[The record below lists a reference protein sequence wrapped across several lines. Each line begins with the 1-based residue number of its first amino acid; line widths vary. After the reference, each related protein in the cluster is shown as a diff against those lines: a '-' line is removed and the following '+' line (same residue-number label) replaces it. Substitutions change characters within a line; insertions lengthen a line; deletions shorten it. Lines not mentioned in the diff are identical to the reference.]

1 MPRWIALLWLLLA
14 CALSAQEMPLTNPG
28 FEAGAEGWSTWVAR
42 KGAAV
47 SFVPGEAGH
56 GKCARLLGEPGSRVM
71 LSQSVPVRP
80 QEWYEVA
87 YRALAG
93 PNGDNGGTM
102 GFLRLTFR
110 DASGRFVDYP
120 AQAQFLDSFGRW
132 VPGRLRVKTPLS
144 AATLAIEINQSG
156 ASDLRVDDVAV
167 HGTQAPEPEPNTWDQ
182 LASGRREPLW
192 FSAWQYNHDAGHFR
206 KYGLKYGWHYVLS
219 EQFAEAKQS
228 RAIGLWSDDRSVEHL
243 RREGVPAVV
252 YLHSRAEAYRKAHYG
267 GTPPEDIPAMLDPVW
282 HDGYVEA
289 CRRACERLGE
299 SPGLAYVFVQDES
312 FGRWAQAP
320 LPPDKRVSSQFW
332 AGLEEEVRS
341 GYGGGRFG
349 LPEGPD
355 DENPYR
361 WMAFLS
367 WANDRWTETFARL
380 RQVIDESG
388 CGAKL
393 LGPDELGTLQPLP
406 WCDLAEYVDVFTG
419 QSLCSRGSAK
429 QFTVGWVTKA
439 VRDMTGKPVH
449 NATQIVRYSGC
460 PSPEEVQR
468 QYSEVLRN
476 GGEGEMLIAVE
487 WFDRELNH
495 HRYSAPERWATI
507 KNLLRTMAQTR
518 VETPQDRSLGLL
530 FSSPSHQALG
540 PAQADGPLLAA
551 YSVLGPRLAAWP
563 TVIDTYALARG
574 KADLDGRRVL
584 VAPYIPYERDEVYAQ
599 LEQFVQAGGTLVLAG
614 PSPLGKSTADAH
626 LATPEFLGATATEPG
641 SSRRC
646 LSTTWPSPVT
656 LRCHGQACFPL
667 RPASAAT
674 EIIATWPDGTAAATL
689 APHGRGR
696 VILFGGDVF
705 FAAAVSEDPDWH
717 EWWRQVLSVCGV
729 PMDLSVW
736 QLRIPDEALVQ
747 AEAPRGVC
755 LTGNSYVMCQN
766 GVYLGANEPQTGS
779 YTLSVA
785 PDLSPERAGGQIAF
799 TEGNLTNRALATK
812 GPFDASGVAKEA
824 YKEADWADRWSA
836 EALVEGLTI
845 EFTFAAPRELTRVR
859 LWYSGTL
866 PELTV
871 EGRSKAQEPWLPLA
885 AAEEQAAGE
894 DVRVVAIALRGQTAW
909 VRLSLAAG
917 AGELAIADVEVWG
930 EQRSD

>member
-14 CALSAQEMPLTNPG
+14 CGLRAQEAPLTNPG
-28 FEAGAEGWSTWVAR
+28 FEADAEGWSTWVAS

-56 GKCARLLGEPGSRVM
+56 GKCARLLGSAGSRVM

-80 QEWYEVA
+80 QEWYEVTCR
-87 YRALAG
+87 YLAG

-110 DASGRFVDYP
+110 DANGRFVDYP
-120 AQAQFLDSFGRW
+120 AQAQFLDTFDRW
-132 VPGRLRVKTPLS
+132 ASERLPVKTPLS

-156 ASDLRVDDVAV
+156 ASEVCVDDVSV
-167 HGTQAPEPEPNTWDQ
+167 QTTQAPEPEPNTWDQ
-182 LASGRREPLW
+182 LASRRSEPLW
-192 FSAWQYNHDAGHFR
+192 FSAWQYNHGAEHFR
-206 KYGLKYGWHYVLS
+206 RYGLKYGWHYVLA
-219 EQFAEAKQS
+219 EQFAEAKES

-252 YLHSRAEAYRKAHYG
+252 YLHSGAEAYRKAHYG
-267 GTPPEDIPAMLDPVW
+267 GNPPEDIAPMLDPVW

-312 FGRWAQAP
+312 FGRWAHGPIPA
-320 LPPDKRVSSQFW
+320 DKRVSTQFW
-332 AGLEEEVRS
+332 NRLEEEVRS
-341 GYGGGRFG
+341 GYGDGRFG
-349 LPEGPD
+349 LPEDPD
-355 DENPYR
+355 DKDPYR
-361 WMAFLS
+361 WIAFLS

-406 WCDLAEYVDVFTG
+406 WCDLAQYVDVFTG
-419 QSLCSRGSAK
+419 QSLYSRGSAR
-429 QFTVGWVTKA
+429 QFVAGWTTKA
-439 VRDMTGKPVH
+439 VRDMTGRPVH

-468 QYSEVLRN
+468 QYSEVLHN
-476 GGEGEMLIAVE
+476 GGEGQMLIAVE
-487 WFDRELNH
+487 WFDRELSH

-507 KNLLRTMAQTR
+507 KNLLRTMAQSR
-518 VETPQDRSLGLL
+518 VATPQDRSLGIV

-563 TVIDTYALARG
+563 TMIDTYALARG
-574 KADLDGRRVL
+574 RADLGGCRVL
-584 VAPYIPYERDEVYAQ
+584 VAPYIPYERAEVYAR
-599 LEQFVQAGGTLVLAG
+599 LEQYVAAGGTLVLAG
-614 PSPLGKSTADAH
+614 PSPLGKSTAGAD
-626 LATPEFLGATATEPG
+626 LATPEFLGATAGEPRAPQR
-641 SSRRC
+641 S
-646 LSTTWPSPVT
+646 LSVTWPSPMT

-667 RPASAAT
+667 QPASAAT
-674 EIIATWPDGTAAATL
+674 EIIATWPDGAAAATSV
-689 APHGRGR
+689 AHGSGR

-705 FAAAVSEDPDWH
+705 CAAAVSEDADWH
-717 EWWRQVLSVCGV
+717 EWWRQVLSGCGV
-729 PMDLSVW
+729 PMDLSIW

-747 AEAPRGVC
+747 AEAPRDVC
-755 LTGNSYVMCQN
+755 LTGQSYVMCQN

-785 PDLSPERAGGQIAF
+785 PNLSPERVTGQIAF
-799 TEGNLTNRALATK
+799 AEGNLTNRALATR
-812 GPFDASGVAKEA
+812 GPFDASGTAKDP
-824 YKEADWADRWSA
+824 YNEADWADRWSA
-836 EALVEGLTI
+836 EAMSAGLHI
-845 EFTFAAPRELTRVR
+845 EFALAAPRELTRLR

-866 PELTV
+866 PEMSI
-871 EGRSKAQEPWLPLA
+871 ERRESMDEPWRPLGTVPG
-885 AAEEQAAGE
+885 QAAGG
-894 DVRVVAIALRGQTAW
+894 DVCEVEVALSGQAAC

-930 EQRSD
+930 EAE